1 MSARAE
7 QLVLDYLS
15 RVADEAHGILRSDER
30 LRFVTRLRT
39 SIERQ
44 RQQEG
49 AFNLA
54 EVRRVLATWGAPKAL
69 VEDERRRLDAAA
81 LEAQGVTWAAAEGS
95 ARAATEG
102 SARAVG
108 GSARVAAEESAAEGS
123 ARAAARGSARAAA
136 GRAAPQP
143 DSSPAPGNGGS
154 GKPLLAARGG
164 SLERSSSPQPAQDQ
178 QARSGPDVP
187 AAELG
192 IAAAG
197 EPGVGAA
204 GEFYAAAGEPQALA
218 ADEPQGLGS
227 AAGEPQAPAAFEPQ
241 RPAPAAD
248 EQRSTQSPSP
258 ALRRV
263 VGPSRSPAD
272 GGSVRPAPKSQTVP
286 ARASRR
292 GRMWRPADHQTSGFP
307 ANGPSV
313 RDDHGSGLG
322 LVSVTRWFGREALA
336 IILLGLGGVVL
347 PFPVWLVGAVIA
359 LTSWAWSRPEKF
371 VGVVCPLVV
380 TVAGIGIIGALN
392 RNPSMPIDVQA
403 YIGAA
408 HTDGKLLMRI
418 TTAAGALFLGG
429 RLVRRFRAAARRS
442 PNP

>member
-1 MSARAE
+1 M
-7 QLVLDYLS
+7 
-15 RVADEAHGILRSDER
+15 
-30 LRFVTRLRT
+30 
-39 SIERQ
+39 
-44 RQQEG
+44 
-49 AFNLA
+49 
-54 EVRRVLATWGAPKAL
+54 LATWGAPKAL

-81 LEAQGVTWAAAEGS
+81 LEAQGVTWAAAE
-95 ARAATEG
+95 
-102 SARAVG
+102 
-108 GSARVAAEESAAEGS
+108 
-123 ARAAARGSARAAA
+123 GSARAAA

-192 IAAAG
+192 IAAAGEPGVGAAG